1 MATSTYSVKKLPFH
15 PILLALDLDKVTF
28 FHFASIFF
36 CEFGI
41 SVFKPLKK
49 RCIPYP
55 FKELFKEIEISERQL
70 LYMTNQFVD
79 FARFYI
85 LTKNGYDMDEAGYHR
100 VNGFVPN
107 IAHVLIDL
115 L

>member
-1 MATSTYSVKKLPFH
+1 MATSTFSVKKLPFH

-49 RCIPYP
+49 TCIPYP
-55 FKELFKEIEISERQL
+55 FKELFKEIERFRTSTFIHDQSICRLCEI
-70 LYMTNQFVD
+70 LYFNKK
-79 FARFYI
+79 R
-85 LTKNGYDMDEAGYHR
+85 L
-100 VNGFVPN
+100 
-107 IAHVLIDL
+107 
-115 L
+115 